1 MAITNYS
8 VEDMHFPK
16 SFDLLPCPNVI
27 GKMKLLLAKIKLL
40 YKSKLKKQPQELFD
54 RKTMEAQALPEYTE
68 VRKIIKK
75 VETDVPEFLS
85 RLESSVVA
93 DGEINVAPVKGS
105 PIQKMVSS
113 WWRKSTCS
121 LAVLVLWF
129 SKHRS
134 GVISNMLMSEWL
146 VRKQQEDKTV
156 GTVAKHKTGD
166 KEPSLIVLSAD
177 LAALLERYYRIRF
190 RVRTTRKEFF
200 ITNTCGRVVKIY
212 DDVNKIY
219 KLQDTKSQLSA
230 CVFRRMI
237 ESESRGHDSTTC
249 AGVAKALQHDPETA
263 LRYYQVPDTN
273 EAIRRQAH
281 IDVVDHTKLLK
292 DMVAEELDTLFPL
305 EPYANLNDLDAIREK
320 LEDSNAK
327 AMYPKANITDAYLN
341 QIREN
346 FNKQVAGERVNILVE
361 ILMADYTRDNISKQ
375 AIIDAAKRKK
385 LHYFLKHDADKICR
399 KVMNRF

>member
-54 RKTMEAQALPEYTE
+54 RKTMEAQALPEYTD

-75 VETDVPEFLS
+75 VETDVPEFLT
-85 RLESSVVA
+85 RLESSVVT
-93 DGEINVAPVKGS
+93 DGEINVAPTKGS
-105 PIQKMVSS
+105 PIQKMVSHKPITQGRRASLGPARPRSVVFIFLFSLQVSS

-156 GTVAKHKTGD
+156 VTVAKHKTGN

-177 LAALLERYYRIRF
+177 LAALMER
-190 RVRTTRKEFF
+190 
-200 ITNTCGRVVKIY
+200 
-212 DDVNKIY
+212 
-219 KLQDTKSQLSA
+219 
-230 CVFRRMI
+230 
-237 ESESRGHDSTTC
+237 
-249 AGVAKALQHDPETA
+249 
-263 LRYYQVPDTN
+263 
-273 EAIRRQAH
+273 
-281 IDVVDHTKLLK
+281 
-292 DMVAEELDTLFPL
+292 
-305 EPYANLNDLDAIREK
+305 
-320 LEDSNAK
+320 
-327 AMYPKANITDAYLN
+327 
-341 QIREN
+341 
-346 FNKQVAGERVNILVE
+346 
-361 ILMADYTRDNISKQ
+361 
-375 AIIDAAKRKK
+375 
-385 LHYFLKHDADKICR
+385 
-399 KVMNRF
+399 

>member
-54 RKTMEAQALPEYTE
+54 RKTMEAQALPEYPD

-93 DGEINVAPVKGS
+93 DGAPVKGS
-105 PIQKMVSS
+105 PIQKMVSHKPITHGRRASLIPARPRSVVFIFLFSLQVSS

-146 VRKQQEDKTV
+146 VRKQQGDKTV
-156 GTVAKHKTGD
+156 VTVAKHKTGD

-177 LAALLERYYRIRF
+177 LAALLER
-190 RVRTTRKEFF
+190 
-200 ITNTCGRVVKIY
+200 
-212 DDVNKIY
+212 
-219 KLQDTKSQLSA
+219 
-230 CVFRRMI
+230 
-237 ESESRGHDSTTC
+237 
-249 AGVAKALQHDPETA
+249 
-263 LRYYQVPDTN
+263 
-273 EAIRRQAH
+273 
-281 IDVVDHTKLLK
+281 
-292 DMVAEELDTLFPL
+292 
-305 EPYANLNDLDAIREK
+305 
-320 LEDSNAK
+320 
-327 AMYPKANITDAYLN
+327 
-341 QIREN
+341 
-346 FNKQVAGERVNILVE
+346 
-361 ILMADYTRDNISKQ
+361 
-375 AIIDAAKRKK
+375 
-385 LHYFLKHDADKICR
+385 
-399 KVMNRF
+399 